1 MVKDKISVIGFRIIE
16 IRNKYVIVALLSSGV
31 ENKIAVY
38 KNRLSAEETLASI
51 KALIPQ
57 INSYS
62 AFSNRNRNSFNH
74 LQDIDYILL
83 DYSKVK
89 NEY

>member
-51 KALIPQ
+51 KALI
-57 INSYS
+57 S
-62 AFSNRNRNSFNH
+62 
-74 LQDIDYILL
+74 
-83 DYSKVK
+83 
-89 NEY
+89 